1 MKLNIMALLLCMCVT
16 CGSAADAAAQQTD
29 TGWTLRECIEYAR
42 QNNLNVETQ
51 RVGAAISQVELSS
64 AKAQRYPT
72 LSFSTSHNV
81 SHQNQQPLINDYGER
96 STGGFNYSGNYSL
109 TSGLTLYNGGRLR
122 NTVRQQELDAQS
134 AELDVEQAQNDIEI
148 EVAQAFMQ
156 ILYARETLDNS
167 RAALATSLKQV
178 ERAREMLATGAI
190 ARSDLM
196 QLEAQYSNDAYTV
209 VMDSTAVTSA
219 LLTLSQ
225 LLELAPGTEFDIVVP
240 TIDDASVLAPLE
252 SAADIYASALETMPQ
267 MQSNELAVESSL
279 AAEKIARASFYPT
292 LSLNVGLSTGAQSN
306 TGISYLNQMSNKF
319 YQNAG
324 ISLNIPI
331 FNGRQARNNVSQ
343 ARLNTSTVRLQAQSA
358 RNELWNTVSSLHN
371 DATAAQ
377 AGYLSA
383 ERQLESARASYELV
397 EAQFNEGLKNTV
409 ELLTERNNYDEAVN
423 NLTRAKYTSLLAA
436 SLLRFYA
443 GSPIEI

>member
-1 MKLNIMALLLCMCVT
+1 
-16 CGSAADAAAQQTD
+16 
-29 TGWTLRECIEYAR
+29 
-42 QNNLNVETQ
+42 
-51 RVGAAISQVELSS
+51 
-64 AKAQRYPT
+64 
-72 LSFSTSHNV
+72 
-81 SHQNQQPLINDYGER
+81 
-96 STGGFNYSGNYSL
+96 
-109 TSGLTLYNGGRLR
+109 
-122 NTVRQQELDAQS
+122 
-134 AELDVEQAQNDIEI
+134 
-148 EVAQAFMQ
+148 
-156 ILYARETLDNS
+156 
-167 RAALATSLKQV
+167 
-178 ERAREMLATGAI
+178 
-190 ARSDLM
+190 
-196 QLEAQYSNDAYTV
+196 
-209 VMDSTAVTSA
+209 
-219 LLTLSQ
+219 
-225 LLELAPGTEFDIVVP
+225 
-240 TIDDASVLAPLE
+240 
-252 SAADIYASALETMPQ
+252 
-267 MQSNELAVESSL
+267 
-279 AAEKIARASFYPT
+279 
-292 LSLNVGLSTGAQSN
+292 
-306 TGISYLNQMSNKF
+306 MSNKF

-443 GSPIEI
+443 DSPIEI

>member
-1 MKLNIMALLLCMCVT
+1 MKLNIMALLLCMWVT

-178 ERAREMLATGAI
+178 ERAREMLAAGAI

-225 LLELAPGTEFDIVVP
+225 LLELAPGTEFDIVEP

-252 SAADIYASALETMPQ
+252 SAADLCI
-267 MQSNELAVESSL
+267 
-279 AAEKIARASFYPT
+279 
-292 LSLNVGLSTGAQSN
+292 G
-306 TGISYLNQMSNKF
+306 
-319 YQNAG
+319 
-324 ISLNIPI
+324 
-331 FNGRQARNNVSQ
+331 ARN
-343 ARLNTSTVRLQAQSA
+343 
-358 RNELWNTVSSLHN
+358 
-371 DATAAQ
+371 DA
-377 AGYLSA
+377 S
-383 ERQLESARASYELV
+383 
-397 EAQFNEGLKNTV
+397 
-409 ELLTERNNYDEAVN
+409 D
-423 NLTRAKYTSLLAA
+423 AKQ
-436 SLLRFYA
+436 
-443 GSPIEI
+443 